1 MNSYTPQMPTP
12 KLKDSCD
19 PCSASK
25 LRCDKQKP
33 TCTRCAGLKQPC
45 YYSPA
50 RRAGRPHRVR
60 LDRSQVV
67 ETGAR
72 GGTISNSIRAKESRY
87 NGQQQR
93 EQSQLAKIPAFST
106 PYPNAGEDDCTRI
119 AISILKEL
127 NPPPS
132 GHNPSVTNL
141 TTTEACE
148 QLLTILVCPC
158 SEQPGV
164 ALLVASG
171 CISLMDMVYHPSHDY
186 STQDQSS
193 LNMWNNTS
201 TDPFTESSSMMWA
214 MPSSSKHTIANQP
227 PYGVEDLAKIAKV
240 ISQFTD
246 KYCQEPK
253 HGSGLPFTNWLVTP
267 ILPLLRLRLQAVTR
281 EAARRLVI

>member
-1 MNSYTPQMPTP
+1 MPMP

-33 TCTRCAGLKQPC
+33 TCTRCAGLRQLC

-60 LDRSQVV
+60 LDKSQVV
-67 ETGAR
+67 ESGAR
-72 GGTISNSIRAKESRY
+72 DATLSNSTQAEGNRY

-93 EQSQLAKIPAFST
+93 EQPQLAQIST
-106 PYPNAGEDDCTRI
+106 FPPPDPDAREDDCTRI

-127 NPPPS
+127 NPPPTGRS
-132 GHNPSVTNL
+132 PSPNNL
-141 TTTEACE
+141 STTEAC
-148 QLLTILVCPC
+148 QRLLTILVCPC

-171 CISLMDMVYHPSHDY
+171 CISLMDMVYDPNDSHA
-186 STQDQSS
+186 TQDPSS
-193 LNMWNNTS
+193 LNMWNNIPA
-201 TDPFTESSSMMWA
+201 DPFTESSSMVWPMS
-214 MPSSSKHTIANQP
+214 SSSKHTIP
-227 PYGVEDLAKIAKV
+227 SETPRGVEDLAKIAKV

-246 KYCQEPK
+246 KYCREPK
-253 HGSGLPFTNWLVTP
+253 HGSGLPYTNWLVTP

-281 EAARRLVI
+281 KAARRLVV